1 MNKKTAKVNE
11 AKSHFF
17 EKIKKTEKPLA
28 TFIQKKKR
36 EIRNEKR
43 ESTMQRNRT
52 IRDHHHKQ
60 LHADKIDNLAKLTN
74 SKKKGRRKEAGR
86 ENTNRPTNQTS

>member
-28 TFIQKKKR
+28 TFIQKKKKR
-36 EIRNEKR
+36 DQKWKKRKYNAEKQNYKR
-43 ESTMQRNRT
+43 SSSQATTRW
-52 IRDHHHKQ
+52 
-60 LHADKIDNLAKLTN
+60 
-74 SKKKGRRKEAGR
+74 
-86 ENTNRPTNQTS
+86 